1 MSLSYPARRR
11 WRRTLTALLVIFCI
25 TVITFIGWV
34 IWLDRY
40 IIYTRDGAKLDFSM
54 STIPTDGEP
63 IQKSTALEPV
73 KIVLKEKK
81 TDFGP
86 TIVEQASISG
96 YYVDNTDLKKDIPGI
111 LEKVQELPAGTAI
124 LMDMKTIK
132 GSFYYSTTVGETVY
146 KEIDQEQMSKLLE
159 YLANHDLHTI
169 ARVPAFRD
177 WEYGLNHVPQGLPK
191 KGGHGELWIDDKNC
205 YWLDPT
211 NEEVLSYLIRIITE
225 LKSLGFDEVVFS
237 EFRFP
242 DTEKIK
248 FSGDKHEA
256 IANAAAMLVESC
268 ATDRF
273 FVSFQSTDY
282 AFPLPSGSTRL
293 YLEGVSAGDIP
304 LVRQDAV
311 TTNPAIQLLFMTE
324 ANDTRFDDYCVLRP
338 LNNAMIIDELPE

>member
-1 MSLSYPARRR
+1 MILSYPARRR
-11 WRRTLTALLVIFCI
+11 WRRTLTVFLVILCVA
-25 TVITFIGWV
+25 VISFIGWV

-40 IIYTRDGAKLDFSM
+40 VIYTRDGAKLDFSM
-54 STIPTDGEP
+54 SKIPDDGELA
-63 IQKSTALEPV
+63 QKSTALDPV
-73 KIVLKEKK
+73 KIVLKEIK
-81 TDFGP
+81 TDYGP
-86 TIVEQASISG
+86 TVVEQVSISG
-96 YYVDNTDLKKDIPGI
+96 YYVDNTDLKNDIPGI

-159 YLANHDLHTI
+159 YLANHDLYTI
-169 ARVPAFRD
+169 ARIPAFRD

-191 KGGHGELWIDDKNC
+191 KGGKGELWIDDKNC

-211 NEEVLSYLIRIITE
+211 NDEVLGYLIRIITE

-248 FSGDKHEA
+248 FSGDKNEA
-256 IANAAAMLVESC
+256 IANAAATLVESC

-282 AFPLPSGSTRL
+282 AFPLPSGCSRL
-293 YLEGVSAGDIP
+293 YLDGVSAGDIP

-311 TTNPAIQLLFMTE
+311 TANPAIQLLFMTE
-324 ANDTRFDDYCVLRP
+324 ANDTRFNDYCVLRP
-338 LNNAMIIDELPE
+338 LNNAIIIDEITE

>member
-11 WRRTLTALLVIFCI
+11 WRRTLTALLVILCI
-25 TVITFIGWV
+25 TLITFIGWV

-40 IIYTRDGAKLDFSM
+40 VIYTRDGAKLDFGM
-54 STIPTDGEP
+54 SEIPTDGELA
-63 IQKSTALEPV
+63 QQAASSDPV
-73 KIVLKEKK
+73 KIVLQEIK
-81 TDFGP
+81 TDYDP
-86 TIVEQASISG
+86 TVIEQVSISG
-96 YYVDNTDLKKDIPGI
+96 YYVDNNDLKENIPGI

-132 GSFYYSTTVGETVY
+132 GSFYYSTTVGNTVY
-146 KEIDQEQMSKLLE
+146 KEIDQEQMTKLLE
-159 YLANHDLHTI
+159 YLANHDLYTI

-211 NEEVLSYLIRIITE
+211 NEEVLGYLIRIATE
-225 LKSLGFDEVVFS
+225 LKNLGFDEVVFT

-248 FSGDKHEA
+248 FTGDKAEA
-256 IANAAAMLVESC
+256 IANAAATLAEAC

-273 FVSFQSTDY
+273 FVSFESTNY
-282 AFPLPSGSTRL
+282 AFPLPSGSSRL
-293 YLEGVSAGDIP
+293 YLNGVSAGDIP

-311 TTNPAIQLLFMTE
+311 TSNPAIQLLFMTE

-338 LNNAMIIDELPE
+338 LNNAMIFDEPTE

>member
-11 WRRTLTALLVIFCI
+11 WRRTLTALLVILCI
-25 TVITFIGWV
+25 ALITFICWV

-40 IIYTRDGAKLDFSM
+40 VIYTRDGAKLDFGM
-54 STIPTDGEP
+54 SEIPTDGELA
-63 IQKSTALEPV
+63 KESACSDPV
-73 KIVLKEKK
+73 KIVLQEIK
-81 TDFGP
+81 TDYGP
-86 TIVEQASISG
+86 TVIEQVSISG
-96 YYVDNTDLKKDIPGI
+96 YYVDNNDLKKNIPGI

-146 KEIDQEQMSKLLE
+146 KEIDQEQMTKLLE
-159 YLANHDLHTI
+159 YLANHDLYTI

-211 NEEVLSYLIRIITE
+211 NEEVLGYLIRIATE
-225 LKSLGFDEVVFS
+225 LKNLGFDEVVFT

-248 FSGDKHEA
+248 FTGDKAEA
-256 IANAAAMLVESC
+256 IANAAATLAEAC

-273 FVSFQSTDY
+273 FVSFESTNY
-282 AFPLPSGSTRL
+282 AFPLPSGSSRL
-293 YLEGVSAGDIP
+293 YLNGVSAGDIP

-311 TTNPAIQLLFMTE
+311 TSNPAIQLLFMTE

-338 LNNAMIIDELPE
+338 LNNAMIFDEPTE